1 MTLARAALIRSL
13 LLALVAAILI
23 FAAIQWLRAR
33 DREIALTRVAESSQT
48 DLTRQTC
55 ESDPQWFLAGPR
67 VGRPRMEDRQLPDA
81 DVRLPRPSAEELPFE
96 VFAYDDQF
104 AASSSAAPR
113 FPEDFKR
120 AMRAS
125 QPARSMLGSFASK
138 QGTGQ
143 QMAMATGWSPGP
155 CSYLLFRTQPMPNQA
170 LIGLVTFAGLF
181 AVCLGVALAATWP
194 TITRIRALSI
204 AARASARDNYA
215 GITPIKGKDEISS
228 LGSIFNDTASD
239 IRQRIV
245 DAQDREEALRRYV
258 ANTTEGVSVPLA
270 ALERRIADL
279 DRMSGLAPAAQS
291 EIRTTLLEAHRLSSR
306 LLNLAAVTDLR
317 GGATGAVP
325 REPVDLRRVV
335 ESVVTS
341 REAIARAAGVTV
353 DLAPPDGT
361 ARLAA
366 DESLV
371 SRAFAN
377 LLDNAILYNRP
388 GGRVHIEL
396 RGYERDQ
403 RFSLRVVDNGP
414 GVTDDDFTGLTAN
427 KRFRGD
433 EATSRRPGGRGL
445 GLALTREI
453 ADRFGLQLDLRR
465 PTAGG
470 FEAELS
476 TRSRT

>member
-1 MTLARAALIRSL
+1 MTLARAGLIRSL
-13 LLALVAAILI
+13 LLALVAAVVI

-33 DREIALTRVAESSQT
+33 DREVALTRVAQSFQT
-48 DLTRQTC
+48 ELARQSC

-67 VGRPRMEDRQLPDA
+67 VGRPRMEDRQMPDA
-81 DVRLPRPSAEELPFE
+81 DVRLPRPSTEELPFE
-96 VFAYDDQF
+96 VFAYDDQYG
-104 AASSSAAPR
+104 ASSAAAPR

-125 QPARSMLGSFASK
+125 PPAEMMLGSYASR

-143 QMAMATGWSPGP
+143 QLALATRWSPGP
-155 CSYLLFRTQPMPNQA
+155 CAVLLFRAQPMPHQA
-170 LIGLVTFAGLF
+170 LTGTATFAGLF
-181 AVCLGVALAATWP
+181 AVCVAVAIAASWT
-194 TITRIRALSI
+194 TIARIRALSS
-204 AARASARDNYA
+204 AARNSARENYSGLA
-215 GITPIKGKDEISS
+215 SIKGKDEISS

-239 IRQRIV
+239 IRARIA

-258 ANTTEGVSVPLA
+258 ANTTEGVSMPLA
-270 ALERRIADL
+270 ALERRIGDL
-279 DRMSGLAPAAQS
+279 NRMSGLPTAAQA
-291 EIRTTLLEAHRLSSR
+291 EIRTSLLEAHRLSSR
-306 LLNLAAVTDLR
+306 LMNLSAVTDLR
-317 GGATGAVP
+317 GTATGAP
-325 REPVDLRRVV
+325 RETVDLRTVV
-335 ESVVTS
+335 ESVVAS
-341 REAIARAAGVTV
+341 RESVARAAGVTL

-366 DESLV
+366 DESLL

-414 GVTDDDFTGLTAN
+414 GVSDDEFAGLIAN

-433 EATSRRPGGRGL
+433 EAANRRPGSRGL

-476 TRSRT
+476 TRTKT